1 MDTENVSFS
10 PEIIRHADVVW
21 IQNNCISHSQ
31 YWNIV
36 YGRLE
41 GEASLDAEGMQ
52 TMRSLAKNMAYL
64 LKATEGKPKPEYES
78 RQTMH
83 FIR

>member
-1 MDTENVSFS
+1 MPFQLLNMPIVT
-10 PEIIRHADVVW
+10 
-21 IQNNCISHSQ
+21 SQ

-41 GEASLDAEGMQ
+41 GEAALDAEGMQ
-52 TMRSLAKNMAYL
+52 TMRSLARNMAYL
-64 LKATEGKPKPEYES
+64 LQATAGQPKPEYEA
-78 RQTMH
+78 RQAMH

>member
-1 MDTENVSFS
+1 MPFQLLNMPIVT
-10 PEIIRHADVVW
+10 
-21 IQNNCISHSQ
+21 SQ

-41 GEASLDAEGMQ
+41 GEAALDAEGMQ
-52 TMRSLAKNMAYL
+52 TMRSLAKNMVYL
-64 LKATEGKPKPEYES
+64 LKATEGKEKPEYEA
-78 RQTMH
+78 RQAMH